1 MTAPRPAPAPRC
13 HALIPCAGSGSRAGA
28 AQPKQYQ
35 TLHGRPL
42 ALHTLAAFARVPHL
56 AQVLI
61 VTAPGDRTL
70 AAHLP
75 ALAAAGG
82 PALPDLHLQDCGGPS
97 RAHSVLAGLRHL
109 RATGAGDEDWVLVH
123 DAARCLITPD
133 LIERL
138 IAACLPDA
146 TGGLLALPLPDTLK
160 TAAPGGASSGNS
172 ESAPRAS
179 ATLPREGKW
188 LAQTPQ
194 MFRLG
199 ALTAALAAHEAGGF
213 AGITDEASAI
223 EAAGQRPLL
232 VRGSARNFKVT
243 WPEDF
248 ALAAA
253 LLAAPP
259 ESPR

>member
-1 MTAPRPAPAPRC
+1 MTAPRPVPAPRC

-28 AQPKQYQ
+28 ARPKQYQ

-42 ALHTLAAFARVPHL
+42 ALHTLAAFACVPRL

-61 VTAPGDRTL
+61 VTAPGDRAL
-70 AAHLP
+70 ATHLP

-82 PALPDLHLQDCGGPS
+82 PALHLQDCGGPS

-109 RATGAGDEDWVLVH
+109 RASGAGEEDWVLVH

-160 TAAPGGASSGNS
+160 TAAPDEPAQNTP
-172 ESAPRAS
+172 ESAPRAC
-179 ATLPREGKW
+179 ATVPREGKW

-199 ALTAALAAHEAGGF
+199 ALIASLAAHEAGGF

-223 EAAGQRPLL
+223 EAAGWRPLL

-259 ESPR
+259 DSPR